1 MTFHDEI
8 GENSDRERALVS
20 LHNHW
25 REKASLRKK
34 SLGAISYFESIL
46 KAYDRGTGK

>member
-1 MTFHDEI
+1 MTRLVRTVTVKEHWYRCTII
-8 GENSDRERALVS
+8 GE
-20 LHNHW
+20 
-25 REKASLRKK
+25 KKLRCAK